1 MIARLLDRLKKTSRR
16 ARTVS
21 LTALGVVTVA
31 AAGIWDAQRQD
42 EFALNDLIHVHHL
55 LATTLATRIAR
66 EPVQG
71 LRDERTFAQQV
82 LAAGR
87 AIGAEG
93 NVVVML
99 RTPERREFA
108 LADGRVI
115 ELPDLERVLA
125 RNEQGLTLSRDVAAD
140 LGLRQRA
147 AVAGLA
153 RFRWPSGGDAAI
165 AVVGSAGAERDRR
178 SHDQWRTVLTT
189 LLVGGLVLGSGA
201 AALRTQRRELELERQ
216 IAVHRTERERDAE
229 LARADRM
236 AAIAA
241 ISSGIAHDISTP
253 LGIISG
259 RLEQLTQLL
268 GAGDATTKLLESISQ
283 QVDRINKV
291 IRGLLGL
298 ARGDSPTL
306 MRVAPAKLAS
316 EAAQLVK
323 HRFAVANVELRV
335 SVQIANDRLVACD
348 TALFEQVLVN
358 LLVNALEASSAG
370 QVVELRVEEGE
381 HQVYFSV
388 IDQGSGISETAI
400 SRATEPFFTTKAR
413 QGGSGLGLAIARQIV
428 AHHRG
433 ELSFVRRRSK
443 EADASGTRALV
454 ALPESS

>member
-1 MIARLLDRLKKTSRR
+1 MISRLLDQVKNSSRR
-16 ARTVS
+16 ARILW
-21 LTALGVVTVA
+21 LTAFGVLAVA

-42 EFALNDLIHVHHL
+42 EFALNELIHAHHL
-55 LATTLATRIAR
+55 LAIALATRIAR

-71 LRDERTFAQQV
+71 LHDERTFVQQV
-82 LAAGR
+82 LDAGR
-87 AIGAEG
+87 VIGAEG

-99 RTPERREFA
+99 QTPERREFA

-125 RNEQGLTLSRDVAAD
+125 RHEQGLTLSRDVAGD
-140 LGLRQRA
+140 LGLRQRV
-147 AVAGLA
+147 AVAGVA
-153 RFRWPSGGDAAI
+153 RLHWPSGGEGAI
-165 AVVGSAGAERDRR
+165 AVIGSAGAERDRR
-178 SHDQWRTVLTT
+178 RHDQWRTVLTT
-189 LLVGGLVLGSGA
+189 LLVSGLVLGSGA

-241 ISSGIAHDISTP
+241 ISSGVAHDISTP

-259 RLEQLTQLL
+259 RLEQLTQLVE
-268 GAGDATTKLLESISQ
+268 AGGATTKLLESIAQ

-323 HRFAVANVELRV
+323 HRFSVANVELRV
-335 SVQIANDRLVACD
+335 NVLVAPERLVACD
-348 TALFEQVLVN
+348 PALFEQVLVN

-381 HQVYFSV
+381 RQVYFSV
-388 IDQGSGISETAI
+388 NDQGSGISETAI

-413 QGGSGLGLAIARQIV
+413 QGGSGLGLAIASQII

-433 ELSFVRRRSK
+433 QLLLARRSSDDK
-443 EADASGTRALV
+443 DGSGTRARV
-454 ALPESS
+454 ALPECS

>member
-1 MIARLLDRLKKTSRR
+1 MISRLLDRLKKTSRR
-16 ARTVS
+16 ARTVFS
-21 LTALGVVTVA
+21 TALGVVTVA

-42 EFALNDLIHVHHL
+42 EFALNELIHAHHL
-55 LATTLATRIAR
+55 LATALATRIAR
-66 EPVQG
+66 EPVRG
-71 LRDERTFAQQV
+71 LQEGRAFGEQV

-87 AIGAEG
+87 VLGAEG

-99 RTPERREFA
+99 QTPERREFS
-108 LADGRVI
+108 LSDGRVI

-125 RNEQGLTLSRDVAAD
+125 RNEQGVTLSRDVAGD

-147 AVAGLA
+147 AVAGVA
-153 RFRWPSGGDAAI
+153 RFRWPSGGEAAV

-178 SHDQWRTVLTT
+178 RHDQWRTVLTT

-201 AALRTQRRELELERQ
+201 AALRRQRRELDLERRL
-216 IAVHRTERERDAE
+216 AVHRTERERDAE

-241 ISSGIAHDISTP
+241 ISSGIAHDIATP

-268 GAGDATTKLLESISQ
+268 GTADATTKLIDSIAQ

-335 SVQIANDRLVACD
+335 NVLVADDRLVACD

-358 LLVNALEASSAG
+358 LLVNALEASSSG
-370 QVVELRVEEGE
+370 QLVELRVEEGE
-381 HQVYFSV
+381 RQVYFSV

-433 ELSFVRRRSK
+433 QLSVARRRSG
-443 EADASGTRALV
+443 EGEGTGTLALV